1 MRRFQHAAVAA
12 AVFALLAA
20 AVACSVN
27 PATGKQQLSL
37 IGEQQEIALGREANQ
52 QISASM
58 GLYDD
63 AGLTAYVGRV
73 GASLAAESERP
84 DLPWNFSVVDDPTV
98 NAFALPGGYL
108 FMTRGILAHLDN
120 EAEMAGVLG
129 HEIGHVTARHSVEQ
143 LSRQQLAGIGLGIGM
158 IVSEDVREF
167 GGLAQAGLG
176 LLFLKY
182 GRDDER
188 QADDLGLRYMTRDG
202 YDPRQLPRVFETLE
216 RVSAAQGA
224 GRIPEWLSTHP
235 NPGSRATRLR
245 DEVAAAAAGIA
256 SPRVAR
262 ADYLGQ
268 LDGVVFGD
276 DPRQGYFDGSVFY
289 HPQLAFQ
296 IDFPDGWKTAN
307 QRQQVL
313 AVSPQQDAAVVLTL
327 ADATSAAAAA
337 ESFFAQ
343 QGIRATGTERGR
355 VGGLEAVSGNFLVD
369 RQGAS
374 SIAGQATFVEH
385 DGRVFRLLGYT
396 TENLWGSRGGA
407 LQAAVGSF
415 RHVTDRGRLDVEPA
429 RIDLVKIPSA
439 MTLREFQGRYNVSV
453 DLQTVALINQGSA
466 DTRFEGG
473 TTLKRVVGGR

>member
-1 MRRFQHAAVAA
+1 MRRSGLYLAA
-12 AVFALLAA
+12 AALLTA
-20 AVACSVN
+20 AVACSLN

-37 IGEQQEIALGREANQ
+37 IGEQQEIALGREADQ
-52 QISASM
+52 QIAASM
-58 GLYDD
+58 GIYDD
-63 AGLTAYVGRV
+63 AGLSSYLEGVGRR
-73 GASLAAESERP
+73 LAARSERP
-84 DLPWNFSVVDDPTV
+84 ELPWSFRVVDDPTV

-143 LSRQQLAGIGLGIGM
+143 ISRQQLAGIGLGIGM
-158 IVSEDVREF
+158 IVSEEVREF
-167 GGLAQAGLG
+167 GGLAQTGLG

-188 QADDLGLRYMTRDG
+188 QADDLGLRYMTREG
-202 YDPRQLPRVFETLE
+202 YDPRQLPGVFETLE

-235 NPGSRATRLR
+235 NPGSRATRLAA
-245 DEVAAAAAGIA
+245 DVAAAAAGIA

-262 ADYLGQ
+262 DDYLGQ

-276 DPRQGYFDGSVFY
+276 DPRQGYFEGSAFY
-289 HPQLAFQ
+289 HPQLAFSLG
-296 IDFPDGWKTAN
+296 FPAGWRTAN

-327 ADATSAAAAA
+327 DDAASAAAAA
-337 ESFFAQ
+337 QSFFAQ
-343 QGIRATGTERGR
+343 SGIQATRTQRGN
-355 VGGLEAVSGNFLVD
+355 VGGLSAVSGNFVVA
-369 RQGAS
+369 RQGAA
-374 SIAGQATFVEH
+374 SITGEATFVEH
-385 DGRVFRLLGYT
+385 GGRVFRLLGYT
-396 TENLWGSRGGA
+396 TENRWRSYGGTLRG
-407 LQAAVGSF
+407 AVGSF
-415 RHVTDRGRLDVEPA
+415 RRVTDRRVLGVEPA
-429 RIDLVKIPSA
+429 RLDLVRLPSA

-453 DLQTVALINQGSA
+453 DLQTLALINQATA
-466 DTRFEGG
+466 DTRFDGG